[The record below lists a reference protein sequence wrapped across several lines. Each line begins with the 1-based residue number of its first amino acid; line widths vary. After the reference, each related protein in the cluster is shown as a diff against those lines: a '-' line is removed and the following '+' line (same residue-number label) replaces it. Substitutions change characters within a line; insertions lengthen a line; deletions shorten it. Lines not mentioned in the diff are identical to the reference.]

1 MYASRGLTSTETRY
15 AQIEKELLAI
25 VFACNHFEA
34 YIYRRDAIQV
44 ETDHQLLVSIMKK
57 PINSAPSRLQRI
69 LLRLQKYNLNLKYK
83 RGPTMYLADTLSQG
97 CLPDV
102 NACEFSHQLK
112 FVYHTV
118 SLAMAEDHLQQLIHA
133 SSYDSVLQMLQET
146 MRQSWPENKSK
157 VPDSTHAYYNFRDAA
172 NRPRSAGIQRPTIGN
187 PSWYA

>member
-1 MYASRGLTSTETRY
+1 
-15 AQIEKELLAI
+15 
-25 VFACNHFEA
+25 
-34 YIYRRDAIQV
+34 
-44 ETDHQLLVSIMKK
+44 
-57 PINSAPSRLQRI
+57 
-69 LLRLQKYNLNLKYK
+69 
-83 RGPTMYLADTLSQG
+83 MYLADTLSQG

-172 NRPRSAGIQRPTIGN
+172 NHPRSAGIQRPTIGN